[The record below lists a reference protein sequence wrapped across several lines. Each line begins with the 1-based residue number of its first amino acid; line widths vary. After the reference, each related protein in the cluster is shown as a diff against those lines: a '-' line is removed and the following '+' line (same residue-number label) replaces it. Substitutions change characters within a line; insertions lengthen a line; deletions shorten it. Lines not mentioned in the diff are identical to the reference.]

1 MTKENNT
8 DYTKKDFVSDQEVK
22 WCPGCGDYAI
32 LSAIQSAMAKLGRK
46 REDVVCVSGIGCSSR
61 FPYYL
66 NTYGYHTIH
75 GRAAAIASGVK
86 TANPNLS
93 VWVMTGDGDSLS
105 IGGNHFIHV
114 LRRNVDMNIVLFNNQ
129 VYGLTKGQYSPT
141 SVRGQ
146 VTKSTPYGSLDRPF
160 SPAKLAFGAS
170 ATFIARTT
178 DTNAKQIE
186 AIMLEAEEHRGTS
199 FIEVYQNCVIFNDG
213 CHSDYAE
220 KKSRDDHSIILEQ
233 GKPMIFGGEVKK
245 GLILDK
251 LTLKVVELGDTYSEA
266 DCLIHDKTNEM
277 LASLLVAMD
286 ANASMPKLYGVIF
299 AVEDVI
305 YNDQVTAQITEV
317 KAEKGEGDFH
327 KLLNSGDTW
336 EIKD

>member
-1 MTKENNT
+1 MTKENNSH
-8 DYTKKDFVSDQEVK
+8 YTKKDFVSDQEVK

-32 LSAIQSAMAKLGRK
+32 LSAIQSAMAQLGRK

-86 TANPNLS
+86 TANPDLS

-114 LRRNVDMNIVLFNNQ
+114 LRRNMDMNIVLFNNQ

-251 LTLKVVELGDTYSEA
+251 LTLKVVELGDAYSEA

-299 AVEDVI
+299 AVDDVI
-305 YNDQVTAQITEV
+305 YNDQVTAQIAEV
-317 KAEKGEGDFH
+317 KAKKGDGDFN
-327 KLLNSGDTW
+327 KLLHSGDTW
-336 EIKD
+336 EIKA

>member
-1 MTKENNT
+1 MTQNNNLE
-8 DYTKKDFVSDQEVK
+8 YTKKDFISDQEVK

-32 LSAIQSAMAKLGRK
+32 LSAIQSAMTKIGRK

-75 GRAAAIASGVK
+75 GRATAVASGVK
-86 TANPNLS
+86 TANPDLS
-93 VWVMTGDGDSLS
+93 VWVITGDGDSLS
-105 IGGNHFIHV
+105 IGGNHLIHV
-114 LRRNVDMNIVLFNNQ
+114 LRRNIDMNIVLFNNQ

-141 SVRGQ
+141 SVQGQ

-178 DTNAKQIE
+178 DTNAKHIE
-186 AIMLEAEEHRGTS
+186 AIMIEAEEHRGTS

-213 CHSDYAE
+213 CHSEYAD
-220 KKSRDDHSIILEQ
+220 KKTRDDHSILLEQ
-233 GKPMIFGGEVKK
+233 GKPMLYGSEVKK
-245 GLILDK
+245 GIILDH
-251 LTLKVVELGDTYSEA
+251 LTLKVVELGSSYSEV
-266 DCLIHDKTNEM
+266 DCLVHDKTNEM

-286 ANASMPKLYGVIF
+286 ANPGMPKLYGVIY
-299 AVEDVI
+299 AVKDVT
-305 YNDQVTAQITEV
+305 YNDQVATQIAEI
-317 KAEKGEGDFH
+317 KAIKGEGDFN
-327 KLLNSGDTW
+327 KLLNSGETW
-336 EIKD
+336 EIKA